1 MIPFN
6 RPHLFGDE
14 LLYLEDAH
22 QSGHLSGDG
31 KYTHLCSEWL
41 KEYGKSSEVLLTH
54 SCTAALEMAAI
65 LADIGEGDEII
76 MPSFTFVST
85 ANAFA
90 LRGGVPVFI
99 DIKAETLNID
109 EALIEQSITART
121 KAIVVVHYAGG
132 SCNMDTIMQIAR
144 SHNLLVIEDA
154 AQAIGSSYK
163 GRPLG
168 TFGDLGCFSFH
179 ETKNVSSGEGG
190 ALFINNEDL
199 AERAR
204 IIREKGTNRHQYRR
218 GIVDK
223 YTWVDLGSSYL
234 PNELTA
240 AFLYAQLQQ
249 LEFITKTRLAIWEAY
264 QASLGSER
272 HDATWTHP
280 SFEIGTAQ
288 NGHMY
293 HVRLRSRQDRNA
305 FIEHMKKHKIHCTF
319 HYVPLHSSPY
329 GKITSRHIGSMGVT
343 NKTSDT
349 LVRLPLWIGLEQ
361 HLDSIIGAAESYS
374 KGARLECRG

>member
-14 LLYLEDAH
+14 LLYIADAH
-22 QSGHLSGDG
+22 HSGHLSGDG

-41 KEYGKSSEVLLTH
+41 TEYGKSSEVLLTH

-99 DIKAETLNID
+99 DIKADTLNID
-109 EALIEQSITART
+109 EALIEQSITTRT

-132 SCNMDTIMQIAR
+132 SCNMDSIMQIAT
-144 SHNLLVIEDA
+144 SHNLIVIEDA

-204 IIREKGTNRHQYRR
+204 IIREKGTNRYQYSK
-218 GIVDK
+218 GFVDK

-249 LEFITKTRLAIWEAY
+249 LEFITKTRLAIWESY

-272 HDATWTHP
+272 YNDRWICP
-280 SFEIGTAQ
+280 SFEDGATQ

-293 HVRLRSRQDRNA
+293 HLRLRSKQDRNA
-305 FIEHMKKHKIHCTF
+305 FIDHMRQHSVACVF
-319 HYVPLHSSPY
+319 HYVPLHSSPF
-329 GKITSRHIGSMGVT
+329 GKNISRHAGSMDVT
-343 NKTSDT
+343 TNTADT
-349 LVRLPLWIGLEQ
+349 LVRLPLWIGVEQ
-361 HLDSIIGAAESYS
+361 YLNDVIFVAERYRS
-374 KGARLECRG
+374 EP